1 MSTSVQ
7 VQSNN
12 ESKVRSPSPIYQPVF
27 GVHHISP
34 QKLKTE
40 KERAKSL
47 YNEQVSE
54 ATQMKERK
62 KLADLKKK
70 EEEAKQLKMNK
81 EE

>member
-27 GVHHISP
+27 GVHDISP